1 MHVSGAFITFNVL
14 RTIIVCEFLIEYFF
28 IEIGTRRGKGPL
40 SIRGSGKHN
49 EKLSVKKPTLDE
61 VATVEDVPKEDHA
74 PKAIAPTPEQIL
86 AIKVFSLNQISA
98 HTFLICL

>member
-1 MHVSGAFITFNVL
+1 M
-14 RTIIVCEFLIEYFF
+14 
-28 IEIGTRRGKGPL
+28 K
-40 SIRGSGKHN
+40 
-49 EKLSVKKPTLDE
+49 KLSVKKPTLDE